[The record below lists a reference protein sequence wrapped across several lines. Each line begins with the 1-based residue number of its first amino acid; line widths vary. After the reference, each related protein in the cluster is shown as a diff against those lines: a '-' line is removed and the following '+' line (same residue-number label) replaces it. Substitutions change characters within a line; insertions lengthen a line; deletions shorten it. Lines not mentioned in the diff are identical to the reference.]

1 MMLINFKFF
10 SLFFSLFLS
19 LFRDFCKAK
28 MDQIVERVGLP
39 KQVQN
44 SMNGFL
50 EGEAGD
56 INALINLL
64 NQEESLQ
71 SSFLKIIEEL
81 VLFGIHEGIR
91 NL

>member
-1 MMLINFKFF
+1 MLINFKFF
-10 SLFFSLFLS
+10 SLFFFLFLS